1 MGTKK
6 VGYPSIRL
14 SSLQKAT
21 KGNIMSLLKEID
33 NSSRNVRHPELLFN
47 RTNGVKLS
55 LLNPCP
61 SGAIRRYN
69 WSHFRA
75 MTFLIIDA

>member
-1 MGTKK
+1 MSRGYVLGTKK

-33 NSSRNVRHPELLFN
+33 NSSRNVKHPEPLFN

-61 SGAIRRYN
+61 SRRYVDITGAI
-69 WSHFRA
+69 SEP
-75 MTFLIIDA
+75 